1 MACNADARVHHFYFN
16 SCDDANDFIDRI
28 DTILDNY
35 GRITLQDM
43 DALAGIAGYIFEHG
57 RIAWNRDDLMGTGWN
72 KPIFDGDYY
81 IVSIPRNIAVKK
93 TGIKS
98 DKPNNVNAK
107 SPNPIAV
114 AINASCLT
122 EEDFARIYRE
132 VMNVATEIKDR
143 DILIQIV

>member
-28 DTILDNY
+28 DAILDNY

-43 DALAGIAGYIFEHG
+43 DSLAEI
-57 RIAWNRDDLMGTGWN
+57 
-72 KPIFDGDYY
+72 
-81 IVSIPRNIAVKK
+81 S
-93 TGIKS
+93 
-98 DKPNNVNAK
+98 
-107 SPNPIAV
+107 V

-122 EEDFARIYRE
+122 EDDFARIYRE
-132 VMNVATEIKDR
+132 VMKVATEIDDR